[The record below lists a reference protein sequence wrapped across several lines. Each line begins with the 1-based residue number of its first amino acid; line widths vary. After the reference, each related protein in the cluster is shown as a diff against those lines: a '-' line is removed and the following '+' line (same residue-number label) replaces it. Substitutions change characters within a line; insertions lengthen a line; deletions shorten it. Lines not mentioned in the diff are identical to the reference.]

1 MEKIAL
7 ITDSACDLS
16 IEKLKEYNIFLLPFR
31 IIYKDR
37 EFNDRIDIDPDYVY
51 SRLPGEIPTTSLP
64 DVSLIDETFS
74 KIEAEGYTHAIC
86 VSVSSAMSG
95 TYNSV
100 RLVAEN
106 HPNLK
111 CTLFD
116 SKTVCAPVG
125 AITLAVAR
133 MIEFGH
139 SFDEITDALPLIRKN
154 VTGFYTI
161 ETLEYLQ
168 RGGRIGRVAGTLG
181 EFFDIKPIISVSDD
195 GVYYSYSKARGKK
208 QAVRKLK
215 KLLLDFLEKDKY
227 RIIIMQTGDLAEA
240 TEFLNEIKDNKNVI
254 DICISPLSPA
264 LGVHVGPGLLGFTVL
279 KEHPLY
285 EKL

>member
-16 IEKLKEYNIFLLPFR
+16 IDSIKENNIFLLPFR
-31 IIYKDR
+31 IIYKDK
-37 EFNDRIDIDPDYVY
+37 EFNDRVDIEPSYVY
-51 SRLPGEIPTTSLP
+51 DKLSEEVPTTSLP
-64 DVSLIDETFS
+64 SISMIEDTFS
-74 KIEAEGYTHAIC
+74 KIEAEGYTHVIC
-86 VSVSSAMSG
+86 ISVSSAMSG

-100 RLVAEN
+100 RLIAEN

-133 MIEFGH
+133 MIRAGH
-139 SFDEITDALPLIRKN
+139 SFEGITNNLSLIRKN

-168 RGGRIGRVAGTLG
+168 KGGRIGRVAGTLG
-181 EFFDIKPIISVSDD
+181 DFFDIKPIISVSDD
-195 GVYYSYSKARGKK
+195 GVYFSYSKAKGKK
-208 QAVRKLK
+208 QAVKKLK
-215 KLLLDFLEKDKY
+215 KLLLDFLEHDKC
-227 RIIIMQTGDLAEA
+227 RVMIMQTGDTAEA
-240 TEFLNEIKDNKNVI
+240 ESFLNEVKDNKNII
-254 DICISPLSPA
+254 DIYISPLSPA
-264 LGVHVGPGLLGFTVL
+264 LGVHVGPGLIGFTIL
-279 KEHPLY
+279 KENPLY
-285 EKL
+285 EGL

>member
-16 IEKLKEYNIFLLPFR
+16 IDSIKENNIFLLPFR
-31 IIYKDR
+31 IIYKDK
-37 EFNDRIDIDPDYVY
+37 EFNDRVDIEPSYVY
-51 SRLPGEIPTTSLP
+51 DKLSEEIPTTSLP
-64 DVSLIDETFS
+64 SISMIEDTFS
-74 KIEAEGYTHAIC
+74 KIEAEGYTHVIC

-100 RLVAEN
+100 RLIAEN

-133 MIEFGH
+133 MIRAGH
-139 SFDEITDALPLIRKN
+139 SFERITNNLSLIRKN

-168 RGGRIGRVAGTLG
+168 KGGRIGRVAGTLG
-181 EFFDIKPIISVSDD
+181 DFFDIKPIISVSDD
-195 GVYYSYSKARGKK
+195 GVYFSYSKAKGKK
-208 QAVRKLK
+208 QAVKKLK
-215 KLLLDFLEKDKY
+215 KLLLDFLEHDKC
-227 RIIIMQTGDLAEA
+227 RVMIMQTGDTAEA
-240 TEFLNEIKDNKNVI
+240 ESFLNEVKDNKNII
-254 DICISPLSPA
+254 DIYISPLSPA
-264 LGVHVGPGLLGFTVL
+264 LGVHVGPGLIGFTIL
-279 KEHPLY
+279 KENPIY
-285 EKL
+285 EGL